1 MIKFRLSFW
10 KYSPSYCEISVE
22 FLEAIVFIEFN
33 NFIFYSCKLL
43 SDISGQIN
51 EFSLKKTWVFEKY
64 A

>member
-1 MIKFRLSFW
+1 MRKFRLSFW
-10 KYSPSYCEISVE
+10 KSSQSYFEISVE
-22 FLEAIVFIEFN
+22 FLEAIVFIN